1 MAKTEST
8 FINMLLALFL
18 VALLSCTALS
28 TVFLLTKDAIAA
40 SKLKQKSVLLKE
52 VLPAFDNDPVAEKFL
67 VNTPNGEMTFY
78 PAKKNGVLVAA
89 AVETFSMKGYA
100 GRIDILAGFLVSG
113 MIYNTVVISHKE
125 TPGLGSKMEASQS
138 SFSTQFKDKDP
149 SIFRMNVKKD
159 GGDVDAITAATI
171 SSRAY
176 CDALRTAHDAFKTHF
191 LK

>member
-1 MAKTEST
+1 MTKTPST
-8 FINMLLALFL
+8 FLNMLLSLFL

-28 TVFLLTKDAIAA
+28 SVFLMTKDAIAA
-40 SKLKQKSVLLKE
+40 SKVKQKSVLLKE
-52 VLPAFDNDPVAEKFL
+52 VLPEFDNDPVAEKFL
-67 VNTPNGEMTFY
+67 VNTPNGDIIFY
-78 PAKKNGVLVAA
+78 PAKMKGVLVAA
-89 AVETFSMKGYA
+89 AAETFSMKGYA
-100 GRIDILAGFLVSG
+100 GRIDILAGFMANG
-113 MIYNTVVISHKE
+113 IIYNTVVISHKE

-138 SFSTQFKDKDP
+138 SFAAQFKNKNP
-149 SIFRMNVKKD
+149 TSFRLKVKKD